1 MHVMYTNK
9 TRPVFLNLFQIR
21 LPVGGVLSI
30 LHRVTGI
37 LLVLALPGLLLLLQQ
52 SLGSARDYDRTSAW
66 LGSMPGRLA
75 VLALLVIFC
84 QHLLSG
90 LRHLLLDMHIGL
102 SRTRARASAW
112 AVFVTSAL
120 LAGFIGVWLL

>member
-1 MHVMYTNK
+1 MNTNK
-9 TRPVFLNLFQIR
+9 PRPVFLNLFQIR

-37 LLVLALPGLLLLLQQ
+37 LLVLALPCLPLLLQQ
-52 SLGSARDYDRTSAW
+52 SLGSSQDYDRTGAW
-66 LGSMPGRLA
+66 LGSTPGRVA
-75 VLALLVIFC
+75 VLVLLIVFF

-90 LRHLLLDMHIGL
+90 LRHLLLDVHIGL

-112 AVFVTSAL
+112 AVFVGSGL
-120 LAGFIGVWLL
+120 LAGLMAIWLL

>member
-52 SLGSARDYDRTSAW
+52 SLGSPQDYDDASAW
-66 LGSMPGRLA
+66 LGTRPGRLA
-75 VLALLVIFC
+75 VLVLLIIFF

-90 LRHLLLDMHIGL
+90 LRHLLLDIHIGL
-102 SRTRARASAW
+102 TRTGARASAW
-112 AVFVTSAL
+112 AVFVASAL
-120 LAGFIGVWLL
+120 LAGLMTIWLL